1 MIAGAGDIA
10 LASRAVLQRVS
21 AGQIIIEKNRDF
33 FNDDNFKFYTIL
45 KHEEDFYKTRTTV
58 RGVLE
63 AAARICKNQADFPW
77 SPLPLPALS
86 EEDKLL
92 IEKLRIEHLTKIKYA
107 TELAIKLQT
116 KIGKDIGSGTEII
129 ARGFEVSV
137 ISNAKRKGTTNGA
150 TAEENDANKG
160 KGQKKTAVFS

>member
-58 RGVLE
+58 SGVLE
-63 AAARICKNQADFPW
+63 AAARICKNQAAP
-77 SPLPLPALS
+77 PTN
-86 EEDKLL
+86 KL
-92 IEKLRIEHLTKIKYA
+92 I
-107 TELAIKLQT
+107 
-116 KIGKDIGSGTEII
+116 
-129 ARGFEVSV
+129 
-137 ISNAKRKGTTNGA
+137 
-150 TAEENDANKG
+150 NK
-160 KGQKKTAVFS
+160 